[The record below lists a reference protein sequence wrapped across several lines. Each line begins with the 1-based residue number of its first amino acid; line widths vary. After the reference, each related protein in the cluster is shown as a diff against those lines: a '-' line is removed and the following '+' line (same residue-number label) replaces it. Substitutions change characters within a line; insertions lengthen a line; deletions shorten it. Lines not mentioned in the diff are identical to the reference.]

1 MESFLWDL
9 IPWGYSILLVI
20 ESFRTG
26 FLDLLFPIITDFGG
40 EMGYL
45 VILAVVYWSVNKS
58 VGQGLAYN
66 YLFTATLNTWLK
78 VIWRLPR
85 PDSAALEETL
95 NRAGISDRLQPLIH
109 ESTPAFPSG
118 HTQGAFAAWG
128 YMAAR
133 FQRTWFWI
141 VAAIIATLIAFSRL
155 YVGVHFPQ
163 DILAGFFVAVSYLLL
178 WLWLEPRVR
187 AKLDKMSTGKR
198 YALAVLVPLGILLVY
213 PVAGTATALGA
224 LIGLGVGF
232 VLERETLHF
241 QVDGHWWQR
250 VLRGIAGM
258 VLVFSAYFG
267 LSALFGL
274 FDESMGPVMELIW
287 RIIRYG
293 LVGFVGGWGAP
304 WVLMQVGLLKSSHHR
319 DTENTE
325 ESC

>member
-1 MESFLWDL
+1 MEAFLWDL

-45 VILAVVYWSVNKS
+45 VILAVVYWSVSKS
-58 VGQGLAYN
+58 VGQGLAYS

-78 VIWRLPR
+78 TIWRLPR

-109 ESTPAFPSG
+109 ESSPAFPSG

-141 VAAIIATLIAFSRL
+141 VAAIIATLIAFSRM
-155 YVGVHFPQ
+155 YIGVHFPQ
-163 DILAGFFVAVSYLLL
+163 DILAGFVVGVIYLLL
-178 WLWLEPRVR
+178 WLWIEPRVQ
-187 AKLDKMSTGKR
+187 AKLDKTSTGGR
-198 YALAVLVPLGILLVY
+198 YALAVLTPLIVLLVY
-213 PVAGTATALGA
+213 PVASAATALGA

-232 VLERETLHF
+232 VLEGETLHF
-241 QVDGHWWQR
+241 KVDGLWWQR
-250 VLRGIAGM
+250 VLRGVVGM
-258 VLVFSAYFG
+258 VLVFTVYFG

-274 FDESMGPVMELIW
+274 FDESMGTVMELIW

-304 WVLMQVGLLKSSHHR
+304 WVLMQIGLL
-319 DTENTE
+319 EAE
-325 ESC
+325 